1 MFIYESTNYKTLK
14 TDSITGK
21 NVIEFCASML
31 NYSNDADEDDEK
43 EYYVRFYDSDGGILN
58 ELTESGLL
66 YAISGQDETD
76 SDEIK
81 EESQKFW
88 EMIHD
93 KVKMIKF
100 ENPIRTG
107 DVIWNENY
115 VENDDSESE
124 VEENDNINQEKQA

>member
-1 MFIYESTNYKTLK
+1 MFIYKSTNYQTLE

-21 NVIEFCASML
+21 NVIEFCVSML
-31 NYSNDADEDDEK
+31 HYSNDADEDDEK

-58 ELTESGLL
+58 EFTESGLL
-66 YAISGQDETD
+66 YAISGQDE
-76 SDEIK
+76 DESEEVK
-81 EESQKFW
+81 DESQKFW

-107 DVIWNENY
+107 DAVWNENY
-115 VENDDSESE
+115 VQPEDESDVDENE
-124 VEENDNINQEKQA
+124 NINQEEQA